1 MTQIG
6 LFKLNQH
13 KLVKRTLLD
22 RTKSTLKRGIWG
34 CKSVYS
40 RWKEL
45 ISKLL
50 KNPLFPILFISEFV
64 KVYTVKAANTSII
77 GALFLT
83 NVQVLLLA
91 AVISTIIWLFAEV
104 ALKEVKEYAD
114 EVDV

>member
-1 MTQIG
+1 V
-6 LFKLNQH
+6 F
-13 KLVKRTLLD
+13 D
-22 RTKSTLKRGIWG
+22 RTKSGFKRAIWG

-40 RWKEL
+40 RWREL
-45 ISKLL
+45 TSKML

-64 KVYTVKAANTSII
+64 KVYTVEAATKSIV

-104 ALKEVKEYAD
+104 VLKEVREYAD
-114 EVDV
+114 